1 VCSIPASKSPAYR
14 PSRGLH
20 AREFW
25 YENLHVPFQKST
37 ASFHTLSFE
46 LDTPAVS
53 DSPDI
58 LTYTK
63 RVITEGDIRRQPIE
77 TILPMFSNSDLSSRI
92 FNQKSLTPVTFIDR
106 LNNELR
112 KRSYPDD
119 NDISC
124 AAKLTHSTYEEA
136 VPHHLKRAKSADHI
150 LTTCCDSVSQVFEN
164 HSINSNITEC
174 EPRICSTSTI
184 NSLNQFNVSVEQKVR
199 NKFVLRCM

>member
-1 VCSIPASKSPAYR
+1 VELDELISRIKVDHKVLKKVEEPLSINIFTTSGGA
-14 PSRGLH
+14 G
-20 AREFW
+20 
-25 YENLHVPFQKST
+25 KST
-37 ASFHTLSFE
+37 AGVNGQFVFSQVLIDCLLRLKTNPTDKNELITLCKNEYNGNNDERNNLREFE
-46 LDTPAVS
+46 QDYS
-53 DSPDI
+53 
-58 LTYTK
+58 
-63 RVITEGDIRRQPIE
+63 VI
-77 TILPMFSNSDLSSRI
+77 
-92 FNQKSLTPVTFIDR
+92 FIDR

-136 VPHHLKRAKSADHI
+136 VPHHLKRPKSADHI